1 MTVVGSFWN
10 GMKTQTPSE
19 TVKHLANTKHSL
31 FILEQHVS
39 PPAL

>member
-19 TVKHLANTKHSL
+19 TVKHLG
-31 FILEQHVS
+31 QRS
-39 PPAL
+39 PFSQRTHHKALWRNW